1 MAGTINSLGIG
12 SGVLT
17 SDVIDKLK
25 ANDTSLL
32 ITPIDNKITLQKQKG
47 EALDLLNSLLTT
59 FKSSVS
65 ALDDD
70 ALYQKRSVSGNT
82 TSVSVTATAGVSV
95 QSFSISDTQLALKN
109 VQESG
114 TFASTTAKVS
124 TSSGTMTLAIDGESF
139 DIDYTSATTLDDL
152 KNAINDNA
160 GSKIKATTLQV
171 GTNDYRLILT
181 SVDTGADQT
190 ISISDSASGSLNSSL
205 YATLKTIKSQ
215 AFSAPTDTI
224 ASGSGNLTIAIGTN
238 NYVVNYDATTTL
250 SGLATAIN
258 TAVGS
263 SVASI
268 DSNNKLVLQSTTA
281 GSSTALTLTDN
292 SAMLDSKLTAYT
304 TYNPI
309 DEIQASRDASFKY
322 NGISISRSSNEI
334 TDIIVGVTINLLQ
347 ESGSANVSISQDVT
361 SISDEMSS
369 LVQNYNTLTSEL
381 SSMTS
386 SNVDA
391 GTVGVFNGD
400 SSINTIRREINKLMT
415 SVNSNGYSLSQFGI
429 DLSETGTMSFNST
442 TFTSKFNEDKTLA
455 EEFLSGM
462 TTTTANE
469 TSTVDGIFTSM
480 NTFLESYVG
489 SQGIMST
496 LTTGASD
503 GLTALN
509 ENKTRSQKLLDARYE
524 AMSARFIQ
532 YDAIMSR
539 LTNQFSSL
547 QQQIEMATNGN

>member
-95 QSFSISDTQLALKN
+95 QSFSILDTQLALKN

>member
-25 ANDTSLL
+25 ANDTSLI
-32 ITPIDNKITLQKQKG
+32 ITPIDKKITLQKQKG

-70 ALYQKRSVSGNT
+70 TLYQKRSVGGNT
-82 TSVSVTATAGVSV
+82 ASVSVTATAGVSV

-109 VQESG
+109 VKESG
-114 TFASTTAKVS
+114 SFSSTTAKVS
-124 TSSGTMTLAIDGESF
+124 TNSGTMTLSIDGSTY

-152 KNAINDNA
+152 KAAINDQA
-160 GSKIKATTLQV
+160 GDKIKATTLQV

-190 ISISDSASGSLNSSL
+190 ISISDSAGGSLNTSL
-205 YATLKTIKSQ
+205 YASLKTIKSQ
-215 AFSAPTDTI
+215 SFSAPTDLI
-224 ASGSGNLTIAIGTN
+224 ASGSGNLTFAMGSN

-250 SGLATAIN
+250 NDLKTAIN

-263 SVASI
+263 NVASV

-322 NGISISRSSNEI
+322 NGINISRSSNEI

-347 ESGSANVSISQDVT
+347 ESGSANISISQDVA

-386 SNVDA
+386 SDAEA

-400 SSINTIRREINKLMT
+400 SSINTIRRELNKLMT

-429 DLSETGTMSFNST
+429 DLSETGTMSFNAT

-455 EEFLSGM
+455 EEFLSGL
-462 TTTTANE
+462 TTTTTNG
-469 TSTVDGIFTSM
+469 TTTVDGIFTSM

-489 SQGIMST
+489 YGGILST

-509 ENKTRSQKLLDARYE
+509 ENRTRSQKLLDARYE

-547 QQQIEMATNGN
+547 KQQIDMAANGN

>member
-25 ANDTSLL
+25 ANDTSLI

-47 EALDLLNSLLTT
+47 TALDLLNSLLTS
-59 FKSSVS
+59 FKTSVS

-70 ALYQKRSVSGNT
+70 TLYQKRSVSGTT
-82 TSVSVTATAGVSV
+82 TSVGVTATAGVSV
-95 QSFSISDTQLALKN
+95 QAFSISDTQLALKN
-109 VQESG
+109 VKESG

-124 TSSGTMTLAIDGESF
+124 TSSGTMSLAIDGESF
-139 DIDYTSATTLDDL
+139 DINYTSATTLDDL

-181 SVDTGADQT
+181 SVDTGANQT

-205 YATLKTIKSQ
+205 YASLKTTKSQ

-322 NGISISRSSNEI
+322 NGINISRSSNEI
-334 TDIIVGVTINLLQ
+334 TDIIVGVTINLLE

-361 SISDEMSS
+361 SIGDEMSS

-386 SNVDA
+386 SDADA

-400 SSINTIRREINKLMT
+400 SSINTIRRELNKLMT

-429 DLSETGTMSFNST
+429 DLSETGTMSFNNT

-455 EEFLSGM
+455 EEFLSGL
-462 TTTTANE
+462 TTTT
-469 TSTVDGIFTSM
+469 TDGTLTVDGIFTSM

-489 SQGIMST
+489 YGGILST

-509 ENKTRSQKLLDARYE
+509 ENRTRSQKLLDARYE

-547 QQQIEMATNGN
+547 KQQIDMAANGN

>member
-1 MAGTINSLGIG
+1 MSVSSLGAGAGI
-12 SGVLT
+12 LT
-17 SDVIDKLK
+17 QDVIDKLK
-25 ANDTSLL
+25 AADTTAI

-47 EALDLLNSLLTT
+47 TALDLLNSLLTS
-59 FKSSVS
+59 FKTSVS

-70 ALYQKRSVSGNT
+70 TLYQKRSVSGTT
-82 TSVSVTATAGVSV
+82 TSVGVTATAGVSV
-95 QSFSISDTQLALKN
+95 QDFSISDTQLALKN
-109 VQESG
+109 VKESG
-114 TFASTTAKVS
+114 SFSSTTAKVS
-124 TSSGTMTLAIDGESF
+124 TGSGTMTLAIDGESF
-139 DIDYTSATTLDDL
+139 DINYTSATTLDDL

-205 YATLKTIKSQ
+205 YASLKTTKSQ

-334 TDIIVGVTINLLQ
+334 TDIIVGVTISLLQ
-347 ESGSANVSISQDVT
+347 EDGSANVSISQDIT

-386 SNVDA
+386 SDVDA

-400 SSINTIRREINKLMT
+400 SSINTIRRELNKIMT

-442 TFTSKFNEDKTLA
+442 TFTSKFNEDKTVA

-462 TTTTANE
+462 TTTTTNG

-489 SQGIMST
+489 YGGILTT

-509 ENKTRSQKLLDARYE
+509 ENKTRSQALLDSRYD
-524 AMSARFIQ
+524 AMTARFVQ
-532 YDAIMSR
+532 YDSIITK

-547 QQQIEMATNGN
+547 LTQINAYNNGS